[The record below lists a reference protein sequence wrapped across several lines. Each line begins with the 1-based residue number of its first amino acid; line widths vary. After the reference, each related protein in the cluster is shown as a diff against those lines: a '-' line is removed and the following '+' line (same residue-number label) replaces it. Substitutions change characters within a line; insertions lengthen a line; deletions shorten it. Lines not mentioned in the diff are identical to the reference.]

1 MQGSLCEKPKGENLG
16 SIQVD
21 KAMEIGKDWCAEVGQ
36 GSSGP
41 FPHSMLYVMPSI
53 QLFLSYIFPW

>member
-1 MQGSLCEKPKGENLG
+1 MPGSLCEKPKGENLG

-36 GSSGP
+36 GSSVP

-53 QLFLSYIFPW
+53 